1 MQVQAD
7 PTATTIVIGEGTE
20 EMHLNTFEDLECV
33 SCTRPF
39 FSGQTLAESPVY
51 ALVTEYKVIQTCRN
65 DDPIKPVNFGKLLS
79 QVMFCQHWSRFRN
92 VENADL

>member
-1 MQVQAD
+1 MQGD

-39 FSGQTLAESPVY
+39 FGGQSLAESPVY
-51 ALVTEYKVIQTCRN
+51 ALIT
-65 DDPIKPVNFGKLLS
+65 
-79 QVMFCQHWSRFRN
+79 
-92 VENADL
+92 

>member
-1 MQVQAD
+1 MQGD

-39 FSGQTLAESPVY
+39 FGGQSLAESPVY
-51 ALVTEYKVIQTCRN
+51 ALITEYKVNNDYKDIQ
-65 DDPIKPVNFGKLLS
+65 
-79 QVMFCQHWSRFRN
+79 
-92 VENADL
+92 A

>member
-39 FSGQTLAESPVY
+39 FSGQSLAESPVY
-51 ALVTEYKVIQTCRN
+51 ALVTEYKVIQ
-65 DDPIKPVNFGKLLS
+65 DDFTGFLELTAQIQANPSWGLRVYTLYRLL
-79 QVMFCQHWSRFRN
+79 RR
-92 VENADL
+92 LR

>member
-51 ALVTEYKVIQTCRN
+51 ALVTEYKVIRKCRN
-65 DDPIKPVNFGKLLS
+65 EPVNFGKLLS
-79 QVMFCQHWSRFRN
+79 QGMFCQHWSRFRN